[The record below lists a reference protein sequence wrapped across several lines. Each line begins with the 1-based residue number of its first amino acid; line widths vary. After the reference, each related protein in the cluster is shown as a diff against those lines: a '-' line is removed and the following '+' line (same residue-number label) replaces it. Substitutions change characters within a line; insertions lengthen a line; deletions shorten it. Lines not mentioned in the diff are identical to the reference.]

1 VEEGKPGSMLLLLG
15 LKKGLEYMAFDLIT
29 AFYEGEDARIKDITT
44 PMNALVDDQVLRRTE
59 IMRDCDKYYYKPDG
73 SINVRNFQDVM
84 KLLPHFEVK
93 NSTGEG
99 GSDPI
104 HQAWCDYAFTILQ
117 ETYVFFLSTLQNVD
131 CLVASAHLS
140 GMLLSCI

>member
-1 VEEGKPGSMLLLLG
+1 
-15 LKKGLEYMAFDLIT
+15 
-29 AFYEGEDARIKDITT
+29 
-44 PMNALVDDQVLRRTE
+44 MNALVDDQVLRRTE

-140 GMLLSCI
+140 GMLLSCIWSGLLVHTAHQPGQANTTWTEEPTNSSGN